1 MAIEMP
7 GMMRMTGHVSV
18 TRGRTCDIAITS
30 CLGVSDDDQRY
41 LHRGDVEE
49 DRYIPLSP
57 GTPHTLRDTRTLIL
71 DTPDRQCQAAIRLV
85 PNVLRMCGCLPVVY
99 PPLTPPG
106 STYAPSSIVT
116 PELHYSIL

>member
-30 CLGVSDDDQRY
+30 CLGVRDDDQSY

-71 DTPDRQCQAAIRLV
+71 AQAVSDWFPVWGHHNYVCAVAYLLV
-85 PNVLRMCGCLPVVY
+85 CVSTCCDCPT
-99 PPLTPPG
+99 LTRATPG
-106 STYAPSSIVT
+106 SMLALPTR
-116 PELHYSIL
+116 